1 VLAGDSLANNDA
13 FAIED
18 RILHY
23 VDKLNAAHIAQHGGQ
38 YKGFAE
44 IRNGY
49 AYVTAQ
55 DDQDLAGNGSITRAV
70 EVVESAGTV
79 HISAGTFV
87 EQVIVDG
94 KRVTL
99 QGQGEQTVIKSPTG
113 MLAGSFTAGGAVYR
127 PVVMVTNSDQAV
139 IRDLKVDGNDN
150 GQNNGQ
156 FLGVGYYN
164 ASGTIENLDVVN
176 VRSSDSSGIQ
186 TGRAI
191 YGRAEG
197 DARQLNITNNRIANY
212 QKNAIE
218 LHGSSLTAV
227 VADNT
232 MDGGGETSVIGRNGI
247 VIRDGASGS
256 VVSNTV
262 SGHHFVDTASA
273 QATASGILLYY
284 SGVVTIGGNILSGN
298 EAAIATLDAPT
309 GTSITGNQFRVDD
322 QARNV
327 VDIEINGGDV
337 AIGSGNKFGGTFF
350 LQNYSANDYDLTG
363 YTSEECDN
371 LSNFEIENRIHHKMD
386 DPALGLVMWVE
397 RNVFVTTPGVES
409 TDSDIQRA
417 INLAASGW
425 TINVEAGTYAG
436 GINVNKAGVKLVG
449 HGLPSV
455 GLATVDHYPTG
466 ILINADDVTV
476 DGFKITGAGEAG
488 NQWHGI
494 RIKGDNVVVA
504 SNTISGVFDGIATSG
519 VTNNHQLA
527 FNTITDVTGA
537 GIRMQNG
544 GSGAVI
550 DANTVTNAAAG
561 VVLDSVQN
569 VTISRNTLDNNTWDG
584 IGMDG
589 NVSGTIIRN
598 SFIRGNL
605 EHGIFIASG
614 TGPTTIVDNHIAGNG
629 IGLQNSGSGVAMVA
643 QNWWGSPTGPT
654 GAVNS
659 DPNALGDK
667 VIGLAQVA
675 PWLTDGTDKELDMP
689 GFQPDESSTFAPIW
703 NDEDEF
709 YSTIAD
715 ALAGTNAG
723 GTIYIQSSHY
733 AESITIDKQIKLI
746 AMDGEEEGGAV
757 TVGSITLAGGADVSG
772 SSGVTSADVTVQAG
786 ASVPQGI
793 LLASVGGTVTV
804 EDGTYAGPIVVNKS
818 ITLKSRNLGG
828 AVLNFSGQVS
838 GLIVDADGVTI
849 DGFKIAG
856 NATTRFGVYIR
867 GGAVGRTDVSIRN
880 NEIYGVAGNIGSGYA
895 IGILADANVGNA
907 GFGVNSGLE
916 IIDNIIRNIGGGTVQ
931 GAGMSLQEVEGDIP
945 GAGAVVKGN
954 AIHSLHGAEAT
965 GIQVADS
972 GIGYNNNPSSGVQ
985 IIDNDIDAPAG
996 IVVYA
1001 EGSSVGVGEG
1011 SFGPS
1016 TRLLVLNRGNHAT
1029 VDEASL
1035 GQYAR
1040 TDRPTTAAQ
1049 FNATLVN
1056 ASIGYARKAQDAISN
1071 SASGATVTLSAHTF
1085 VEDLTVSVNSLTL
1098 LGSGQDQTTIVGT
1111 NTAINVAANGLTI
1124 RDLTVTDSQIW
1135 NIGAHGVSGL
1145 TLENVTLANSTT
1157 SDGALISNASSV
1169 TITNVTATGNG
1180 RHGVNLNTVDVATV
1194 SGVHAYSNTGSGLN
1208 ITRTLAG
1215 AAGGITVDS
1224 GTFTGND
1231 IGINVYTNSGEVAGV
1246 SIEGEIDASG
1256 NGRGGIVLFAEGAS
1270 DSITNVTI
1278 GQADGS
1284 AITLSGNQQVGV
1296 WVHGNVSN
1304 VTITGTFSRDGQ
1316 TAAGVL
1322 VTGTDSAGSNSPQDV
1337 RIAGSSFIGYSPAA
1351 PAISLTTGDLDLVTE
1366 GVQSLASVNNVDA
1379 RTGNSFDGKTD
1390 PNAEELAYIESLI
1403 VHKPDAGALG
1413 EIDLG
1418 LVDYTS
1424 LGNLTANVSLDTID
1438 EGESITVNGSFTNE
1452 PKPHKVTIAWG
1463 DGSTTV
1469 LSSSDVTYDPV
1480 TGLFTFSAT
1489 HTYADDPAGE
1499 DDVYPISITVEEDVD
1514 GSMETPATAQLQVTV
1529 NNVSPQHLAITPDGG
1544 NDYHEGQEL
1553 KFTASATDPAG
1564 ANDTLTYDWVVTKDG
1579 VEYVTGSGPEITF
1592 MPDDDGIYSIE
1603 LTVTDED
1610 GGLTTLTYPGIDVSN
1625 VSPTLTIDGA
1635 ATVAEGATYT
1645 LNLSSS
1651 DPGTDTISKW
1661 TINWGDGTIEDID
1674 GNPSSATHVYKDGPA
1689 TYEISA
1695 TATDEDG
1702 TYDAQ
1707 PATVTVTVENVAPTV
1722 SLQPVAAISE
1732 NEVAELTGTITDPG
1746 DPETFTLT
1754 IAWGDGSSTEIALGL
1769 SDDQGTTAEGDEWTW
1784 DAETRTFVVKH
1795 QYVDDDI
1802 YTIDV
1807 TVADDSGATGDA
1819 QTTATVT
1826 NVAPQIVDAELTESI
1841 NENEEV
1847 ELTGRIVDPGSA
1859 DTFTLTIDW
1868 GEGDPQIIHL
1878 NGTPIN
1884 DNGIIWNPD
1893 DRTFSVKH
1901 RYVDDDPTGT
1911 PSDVY
1916 TVQFTVTDDD
1926 GGSDSSA
1933 LDTTVNNVAPHTVTI
1948 DGAPTSV
1955 PEGQEVSLTSTVI
1968 DASPNDTFTYLWTVT
1983 ASNGQIIAD
1992 GIGPDFSFTPNDNA
2006 SAGPNPATYTVNLK
2020 VTDDDGGVAHAESNV
2035 ISVIDVPPTVPLTGA
2050 ESIDENQWYSLTIGP
2065 ITDPGDNDV
2074 ASISLIR
2081 IDWNGD
2087 GIYDQTLESGQLEE
2101 LRDGNTVQLD
2111 HFYNDGPAGIS
2122 KITVLVLNGDN
2133 TFTYN
2138 KPFTV
2143 NNLAPTAS
2151 GFVATPNQVD
2161 AGTPGFVSFISPTD
2175 ASPLDAAS
2183 LRYAF
2188 DFNSDGIWDLGD
2200 GTSWALSAASTNP
2213 FADVPAS
2220 FLSTPGTVTV
2230 TAVILDKDGGII
2242 APFTT
2247 DIQVGEVSFRVLSMV
2262 PTASGFD
2269 ITFNRAVDPSELN
2282 LYYAEGIDDTT
2293 PDVQLIGP
2301 NGQVSGS
2308 FVLNANGTGGS
2319 FIATGGVLPAGTYTV
2334 ILESGATAFKDTNG
2348 QALDGNAD
2356 GDVGDAYIDSFTV
2369 ANPGSARIVSVPDFA
2384 RGPGQ
2389 AVNVPGGSSQGLPI
2403 TISNASG
2410 VTGIRFSLRYDPSLL
2425 TITNIT
2431 RAQALVAAGWN
2442 NPVFNEIEPGLI
2454 EVSVNGANALAS
2466 TNVTA
2471 LVQIEATVPNDARYG
2486 ASQVLRLED
2495 VRVFAGEAQLPSLAD
2510 WGTNKVTY
2518 LGDTTGNR
2526 AFTGADVALVSRV
2539 DVALDTGFASAL
2551 LTDPRIIADINGDG
2565 FVDAGDAGLLA
2576 SEANYYQLPEV
2587 FGSYNQPAI
2596 PDIPAWV
2603 QPLETPGYDPTISLP
2618 QNVLAGLGKTV
2629 VASLHLDVEPEAS
2642 INGFTTTIAYDPSQ
2656 LQISEADIT
2665 FDNVTMSGWSVSPA
2679 LVDGFIALTFS
2690 RIDSVTDAAGTIAD
2704 LAFTVKPDAT
2714 SGATTLDVGGL
2725 ANDGNA
2731 TYTHVDGSILID
2743 AEAPA
2748 VTDILVKGSGW
2759 SAAFLQYLKD
2769 QGLGDGGFSRVTG
2782 ADQLTAL
2789 PWINIDQISIRF
2801 SEDVGASLGQDDLSL
2816 FGVDS
2821 TYAIS
2826 GFAYDPLTYT
2836 ATWTLGS
2843 AIGADKLLAAV
2854 AAAAVTDHAGNELDG
2869 EWTTGDTGNSGDGT
2883 PGGDFEFRF
2892 NVLPGDAN
2900 RNGVANALDSN
2911 IVRSIQGAVP
2921 GIEAYSPFADVNG
2934 NAVINALDANIVRGL
2949 QGLTLP
2955 AGEPASP
2962 LALAATTFSGRS
2974 ILDDLIDAED
2984 EEELLLAV

>member
-1 VLAGDSLANNDA
+1 MLAGDSLANNDA

-176 VRSSDSSGIQ
+176 VRISDSSGIQ

-273 QATASGILLYY
+273 QAMASGILLYY

-363 YTSEECDN
+363 YTSEEFDN

-397 RNVFVTTPGVES
+397 KNVFVTTPGVES

-494 RIKGDNVVVA
+494 RIKGDNAVVA
-504 SNTISGVFDGIATSG
+504 NNTISGVFDGIATSG

-598 SFIRGNL
+598 NFIRGNL

-643 QNWWGSPTGPT
+643 QSWWGSPTGPT

-746 AMDGEEEGGAV
+746 AMDGEEESGAV

-907 GFGVNSGLE
+907 SFGVNSGLE

-1001 EGSSVGVGEG
+1001 EG
-1011 SFGPS
+1011 
-1016 TRLLVLNRGNHAT
+1016 
-1029 VDEASL
+1029 
-1035 GQYAR
+1035 
-1040 TDRPTTAAQ
+1040 
-1049 FNATLVN
+1049 
-1056 ASIGYARKAQDAISN
+1056 
-1071 SASGATVTLSAHTF
+1071 
-1085 VEDLTVSVNSLTL
+1085 
-1098 LGSGQDQTTIVGT
+1098 
-1111 NTAINVAANGLTI
+1111 
-1124 RDLTVTDSQIW
+1124 
-1135 NIGAHGVSGL
+1135 
-1145 TLENVTLANSTT
+1145 
-1157 SDGALISNASSV
+1157 
-1169 TITNVTATGNG
+1169 
-1180 RHGVNLNTVDVATV
+1180 
-1194 SGVHAYSNTGSGLN
+1194 
-1208 ITRTLAG
+1208 
-1215 AAGGITVDS
+1215 
-1224 GTFTGND
+1224 
-1231 IGINVYTNSGEVAGV
+1231 
-1246 SIEGEIDASG
+1246 
-1256 NGRGGIVLFAEGAS
+1256 
-1270 DSITNVTI
+1270 
-1278 GQADGS
+1278 
-1284 AITLSGNQQVGV
+1284 
-1296 WVHGNVSN
+1296 
-1304 VTITGTFSRDGQ
+1304 
-1316 TAAGVL
+1316 
-1322 VTGTDSAGSNSPQDV
+1322 
-1337 RIAGSSFIGYSPAA
+1337 
-1351 PAISLTTGDLDLVTE
+1351 
-1366 GVQSLASVNNVDA
+1366 
-1379 RTGNSFDGKTD
+1379 
-1390 PNAEELAYIESLI
+1390 
-1403 VHKPDAGALG
+1403 
-1413 EIDLG
+1413 
-1418 LVDYTS
+1418 
-1424 LGNLTANVSLDTID
+1424 
-1438 EGESITVNGSFTNE
+1438 
-1452 PKPHKVTIAWG
+1452 
-1463 DGSTTV
+1463 
-1469 LSSSDVTYDPV
+1469 
-1480 TGLFTFSAT
+1480 
-1489 HTYADDPAGE
+1489 
-1499 DDVYPISITVEEDVD
+1499 
-1514 GSMETPATAQLQVTV
+1514 
-1529 NNVSPQHLAITPDGG
+1529 
-1544 NDYHEGQEL
+1544 
-1553 KFTASATDPAG
+1553 
-1564 ANDTLTYDWVVTKDG
+1564 
-1579 VEYVTGSGPEITF
+1579 
-1592 MPDDDGIYSIE
+1592 
-1603 LTVTDED
+1603 
-1610 GGLTTLTYPGIDVSN
+1610 
-1625 VSPTLTIDGA
+1625 
-1635 ATVAEGATYT
+1635 
-1645 LNLSSS
+1645 
-1651 DPGTDTISKW
+1651 
-1661 TINWGDGTIEDID
+1661 
-1674 GNPSSATHVYKDGPA
+1674 
-1689 TYEISA
+1689 
-1695 TATDEDG
+1695 
-1702 TYDAQ
+1702 
-1707 PATVTVTVENVAPTV
+1707 
-1722 SLQPVAAISE
+1722 
-1732 NEVAELTGTITDPG
+1732 
-1746 DPETFTLT
+1746 
-1754 IAWGDGSSTEIALGL
+1754 
-1769 SDDQGTTAEGDEWTW
+1769 
-1784 DAETRTFVVKH
+1784 
-1795 QYVDDDI
+1795 
-1802 YTIDV
+1802 
-1807 TVADDSGATGDA
+1807 
-1819 QTTATVT
+1819 
-1826 NVAPQIVDAELTESI
+1826 
-1841 NENEEV
+1841 
-1847 ELTGRIVDPGSA
+1847 
-1859 DTFTLTIDW
+1859 
-1868 GEGDPQIIHL
+1868 
-1878 NGTPIN
+1878 
-1884 DNGIIWNPD
+1884 
-1893 DRTFSVKH
+1893 
-1901 RYVDDDPTGT
+1901 
-1911 PSDVY
+1911 
-1916 TVQFTVTDDD
+1916 
-1926 GGSDSSA
+1926 
-1933 LDTTVNNVAPHTVTI
+1933 
-1948 DGAPTSV
+1948 
-1955 PEGQEVSLTSTVI
+1955 
-1968 DASPNDTFTYLWTVT
+1968 
-1983 ASNGQIIAD
+1983 
-1992 GIGPDFSFTPNDNA
+1992 
-2006 SAGPNPATYTVNLK
+2006 
-2020 VTDDDGGVAHAESNV
+2020 NV

-2050 ESIDENQWYSLTIGP
+2050 DSIDENQWYSLTIGP

-2230 TAVILDKDGGII
+2230 TAVILDKDGGIS

-2269 ITFNRAVDPSELN
+2269 ITLNRAVDPSELN

-2596 PDIPAWV
+2596 PDSPAWV

-2782 ADQLTAL
+2782 AGQLTAL

-2854 AAAAVTDHAGNELDG
+2854 AAAAVTDQAGNELDG